1 MVAAMETPVHLSFS
15 EAWQPIFTA
24 KTTQILCHGVSVQ
37 EECAPRAGSRRDSP
51 ETRVVCSSADPRQK
65 NYLVTLRQACHALGF
80 IPRVGIS
87 SSGHSGFDYVTVG
100 TQRCAIQSINA
111 INPAEQADL
120 TEARLVESAP
130 DSGS

>member
-1 MVAAMETPVHLSFS
+1 MHREPDRGATRLRLASF
-15 EAWQPIFTA
+15 ARQ
-24 KTTQILCHGVSVQ
+24 
-37 EECAPRAGSRRDSP
+37 R
-51 ETRVVCSSADPRQK
+51 TRGKK

-100 TQRCAIQSINA
+100 AQRCAIQSINA